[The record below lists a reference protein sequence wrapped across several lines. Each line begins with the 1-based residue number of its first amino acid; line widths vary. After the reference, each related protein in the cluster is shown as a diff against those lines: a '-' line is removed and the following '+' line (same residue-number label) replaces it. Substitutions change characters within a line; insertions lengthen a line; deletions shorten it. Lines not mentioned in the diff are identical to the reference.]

1 MQRSLPKS
9 QLHPDQGAWLEA
21 RQGTAV
27 TLVRNECFTSPS
39 GHKKKYANYTIYD
52 GIRNVAT
59 PERSLEAFAGGAM
72 FPTAKSGSSPGWV
85 AARISHQLSDSCDGG
100 SFVMPHPRT
109 PVRRPRTSLAMQ
121 KSMARVSSS
130 SIPQRPQSS
139 MTYSSLHRDDVG
151 RKRPQTSMGTRTV
164 TTAKHDGIPART
176 PLRPVTP
183 AGFEEKRR
191 VEQEFFK
198 FVSHGVPDPHVKD
211 SPPSI
216 EKMQSAY
223 AKEPAGISLHK
234 TEKAHAVSGANA
246 TEAATNR
253 EGRKPRWQE
262 MIDLRRVDRV
272 RTAPGQKDSK
282 VTHASKIMNVNQAEF
297 RRRSKVEYHAPPVI
311 FTEASKRL
319 KHIKGEPSSKTLWVD
334 KNKKH
339 EFAGS
344 ASSMSMKMVTKLKKK
359 KNMATAKVNC
369 EQGFIDALLHAA
381 GREEPLNRNAE
392 EWISG
397 FHSLMDKR
405 MTLRQ
410 HQHALSQAEKCHQ
423 QALVHFKQAEN
434 LSKTAAVDTTKAQR
448 VQNATDASNRAIALE
463 IKLMEA
469 RRQCELFTISGKEFS
484 SLQHASNNDTGD
496 KAEWHELNENL
507 QEGFFKDQ
515 ISEKFY
521 RIRAQDAL
529 DSKRKGWWQ
538 EEFHPHKSCDVRADE
553 VCARQ
558 HDDVNEDEKRTSQI
572 DTDDHHA
579 PLSEAALIRRK
590 IEIRE
595 EMLKQQQ
602 RWAKLDRETP
612 VWERTSDYEERR
624 LLFVSKYR
632 SLYTAS
638 GFKWRNAG
646 TTHPTSG
653 RLLTS
658 SGLSDALM
666 NKAEFTQEEWI
677 AFGITELGIDDYI
690 KSADSYFK
698 PAVQTVS
705 CELLLDSNPNCFLR
719 LCVCTI
725 FWFVCLWIFSS
736 VWVCVHDC
744 AGLVG
749 PLSVAG
755 ARGSESL
762 ARSCRVPTRRA
773 PLTGC
778 AEARRFWPKSPRAF
792 PEKREKNQNRR
803 RLLILFFWP
812 SLVWIVPVLGGVE
825 RAPWSLSLST
835 RRLAPLLHMSI
846 HTSIESFRFS
856 LIMRRLAG
864 SNRSGVSC
872 PILRRSTESGAKD
885 AP

>member
-1 MQRSLPKS
+1 VGDRIVGGMQRSLPKS
-9 QLHPDQGAWLEA
+9 QLYPDQGAWLEA
-21 RQGTAV
+21 RQGTGV

-100 SFVMPHPRT
+100 SFVMPRPRT
-109 PVRRPRTSLAMQ
+109 SVRRPRTSSAVQ
-121 KSMARVSSS
+121 KSMTLCDPERHRAGSQSVQRPRSSARERPGSGSS

-139 MTYSSLHRDDVG
+139 MAYSSLHRDDVG

-191 VEQEFFK
+191 VEQEFFR
-198 FVSHGVPDPHVKD
+198 FVSDGVPESHVKD
-211 SPPSI
+211 SPPSN

-223 AKEPAGISLHK
+223 AKEPAGFSLHK

-262 MIDLRRVDRV
+262 IIDLRRVDRV
-272 RTAPGQKDSK
+272 RTALGQTDSK
-282 VTHASKIMNVNQAEF
+282 VKHASKIMNVNQAEF
-297 RRRSKVEYHAPPVI
+297 RRRPKVEYHAPPVI
-311 FTEASKRL
+311 FTEASRRL
-319 KHIKGEPSSKTLWVD
+319 KHIKGEPSSKTLWMD

-359 KNMATAKVNC
+359 KNMATVKVNC

-381 GREEPLNRNAE
+381 GREEPMNRNAE

-423 QALVHFKQAEN
+423 QALVDFKQAEN
-434 LSKTAAVDTTKAQR
+434 LSKTAAVDTTKTQR

-538 EEFHPHKSCDVRADE
+538 EEFHPHMSCDVRADE

-558 HDDVNEDEKRTSQI
+558 HDDVNEDEKSTSQI
-572 DTDDHHA
+572 DADDHHA

-705 CELLLDSNPNCFLR
+705 CELLFDSTPNCFLR

-736 VWVCVHDC
+736 VCVCVHDC
-744 AGLVG
+744 VGLVG
-749 PLSVAG
+749 PLECGGGARQREFSPKLPSAHPKSTIDRARGGEEILAEFAMRHPRKTRKKSKPQTAMNLIFLAVSGLDCSRFGGSRAG
-755 ARGSESL
+755 ALVIQLIDSEISTPF
-762 ARSCRVPTRRA
+762 AYVNPY
-773 PLTGC
+773 
-778 AEARRFWPKSPRAF
+778 F
-792 PEKREKNQNRR
+792 NR
-803 RLLILFFWP
+803 
-812 SLVWIVPVLGGVE
+812 IV
-825 RAPWSLSLST
+825 
-835 RRLAPLLHMSI
+835 
-846 HTSIESFRFS
+846 
-856 LIMRRLAG
+856 
-864 SNRSGVSC
+864 
-872 PILRRSTESGAKD
+872 
-885 AP
+885 